1 MLNLQIINMVVKME
15 WKKSISYLIIA
26 LVVLGLFGNLSQA
39 CGPNEPAGKSHVSH
53 LYLYE
58 KNPTTWDVIS
68 NGSWGKMKYGVS
80 GEEFEFVFNGHNLTS
95 GQNYTLIYYPDPWPG
110 EGLICLGNGTANEE
124 GNVHIAES
132 VDTGNLP
139 SEDDENEC
147 AKIWL
152 VLSSD
157 VDCENSKMIGWN
169 PAEYLF
175 EHNLINFS
183 KTSSEESSE
192 KCDKGTT
199 VEETEDDEDVQ
210 ETSEADKPK
219 TKRSKTSLLFLDKLI
234 ERFPIIEKILQLLLQ
249 IIYNQLASMEQPTT

>member
-1 MLNLQIINMVVKME
+1 MVMKME

-26 LVVLGLFGNLSQA
+26 LVVLGLFGNISQA
-39 CGPNEPAGKSHVSH
+39 CGPHEPAGESCVSH

-58 KNPTTWDVIS
+58 KDPATWDTIS
-68 NGSWGKMKYGVS
+68 NGSWGKMKYRSS

-110 EGLICLGNGTANEE
+110 EGLICLGTGTANEE

-132 VDTGNLP
+132 ADTGNLP
-139 SEDDENEC
+139 NETDENFPDG

-183 KTSSEESSE
+183 KTSVE
-192 KCDKGTT
+192 KCDK
-199 VEETEDDEDVQ
+199 ETKKVKTIVEDDENAP
-210 ETSEADKPK
+210 EILNAGMSK
-219 TKRSKTSLLFLDKLI
+219 TKRFGAFLLFLDKLM
-234 ERFPIIEKILQLLLQ
+234 ERFPIIEQILELILQLV
-249 IIYNQLASMEQPTT
+249 YNQLADVGYPTT

>member
-1 MLNLQIINMVVKME
+1 MFNLQIINMVVKME

-68 NGSWGKMKYGVS
+68 NGSWGKMKYGLS

-192 KCDKGTT
+192 KCDKETT
-199 VEETEDDEDVQ
+199 GEETEDDEDVQ
-210 ETSEADKPK
+210 DTSETDKPK
-219 TKRSKTSLLFLDKLI
+219 NKRSKNLLLLLDKLM
-234 ERFPIIEKILQLLLQ
+234 ERFPIIEKILQFLLQ
-249 IIYNQLASMEQPTT
+249 IIYNELPSMEWST

>member
-1 MLNLQIINMVVKME
+1 MVVKME
-15 WKKSISYLIIA
+15 WKKSISYLIIV

-39 CGPNEPAGKSHVSH
+39 CGPNESAGKSNVSH

-68 NGSWGKMKYGVS
+68 NGSWGKMKYSLS
-80 GEEFEFVFNGHNLTS
+80 GEEFEFVFNGHNLNS

-110 EGLICLGNGTANEE
+110 EGLICLGTGTANKC
-124 GNVHIAES
+124 GDIHIAES
-132 VDTGNLP
+132 ADTGNLP
-139 SEDDENEC
+139 AVNDTNYPDG

-183 KTSSEESSE
+183 KTSSEGSSE
-192 KCDKGTT
+192 KCNEETT
-199 VEETEDDEDVQ
+199 SEETEDDEDVQ
-210 ETSEADKPK
+210 DTSESDEPK
-219 TKRSKTSLLFLDKLI
+219 NKRSKNLLLLLDKLM
-234 ERFPIIEKILQLLLQ
+234 ERFPIIEKILQFLLQ
-249 IIYNQLASMEQPTT
+249 IIYNELPSMEWLT

>member
-1 MLNLQIINMVVKME
+1 MVMKME
-15 WKKSISYLIIA
+15 WKKSISYLIIV

-110 EGLICLGNGTANEE
+110 DGLICLGTDTANKE
-124 GNVHIAES
+124 GNAHIAES

-139 SEDDENEC
+139 NETDENFPDG

-183 KTSSEESSE
+183 KTSVE

-199 VEETEDDEDVQ
+199 VEGTEDDEDVQ

-219 TKRSKTSLLFLDKLI
+219 TKRSKASLLFLDKLI

>member
-15 WKKSISYLIIA
+15 WKKSISYLIIV

-219 TKRSKTSLLFLDKLI
+219 TKKSKASFLFLDKLI

>member
-1 MLNLQIINMVVKME
+1 MVVKME

-58 KNPTTWDVIS
+58 KDPATWDTIS

-110 EGLICLGNGTANEE
+110 DGLICLGTDTANEE
-124 GNVHIAES
+124 GNAHIAES

-139 SEDDENEC
+139 NETDENFPDG

>member
-68 NGSWGKMKYGVS
+68 NGSWGKMKYGLS

-192 KCDKGTT
+192 KCDKGKTG
-199 VEETEDDEDVQ
+199 EETEDDEDV
-210 ETSEADKPK
+210 EDTSETDKPK
-219 TKRSKTSLLFLDKLI
+219 NKRSKNLLLLLDKLM
-234 ERFPIIEKILQLLLQ
+234 ERFPIIEKILQFLLQ
-249 IIYNQLASMEQPTT
+249 IIYNELPSMEWST

>member
-1 MLNLQIINMVVKME
+1 MINMVVKME

-210 ETSEADKPK
+210 ETSETDKPK
-219 TKRSKTSLLFLDKLI
+219 TKRSKVSFLFLDKLI

>member
-68 NGSWGKMKYGVS
+68 NGSWGKMKYGLS

-110 EGLICLGNGTANEE
+110 EGLICLGNVTANEE

-192 KCDKGTT
+192 KCDKGKTG
-199 VEETEDDEDVQ
+199 EETEDDEDV
-210 ETSEADKPK
+210 EDTSETDKPK
-219 TKRSKTSLLFLDKLI
+219 NKRSKNLLLLLDKLM
-234 ERFPIIEKILQLLLQ
+234 ERFPIIEKILQFLLQ
-249 IIYNQLASMEQPTT
+249 IIYNELPSMEWST

>member
-1 MLNLQIINMVVKME
+1 MVMKME
-15 WKKSISYLIIA
+15 WKKSISYLIIV

-39 CGPNEPAGKSHVSH
+39 CGPNEPAGKSCVSH

-58 KNPTTWDVIS
+58 KDPATWDTIS
-68 NGSWGKMKYGVS
+68 NGSWGKMKYRSS

-110 EGLICLGNGTANEE
+110 EGLICLGTDAANEE
-124 GNVHIAES
+124 ENVHIAES

-139 SEDDENEC
+139 NETDENFPDG

-192 KCDKGTT
+192 KCNKGTT

-210 ETSEADKPK
+210 EMSEADKPK